1 MGVLHNTGQL
11 FMTFDV
17 GAYSIFFFFLD
28 FLYFGV
34 EELVWAFDWFN
45 HQKWKKLNENVYKD
59 GTNFNLINSGKK

>member
-17 GAYSIFFFFLD
+17 GAYSIFFFLD

-45 HQKWKKLNENVYKD
+45 HQKLNENVYKD